1 MMNRNNKKPLILLLG
16 LVLAAQNAFSQKSEK
31 DVLQFNPVY
40 TGVTSLSIAPDSRA
54 GAMGDVGCAT
64 DPYLDNNSQYWN
76 PSKYPFT
83 SSQAGVSL
91 CYTPWLR
98 KLVSDI
104 DLANLTGFYKLDD
117 YSALSGSLTY
127 FSLGDVFVMNGS
139 GGDVTNIV
147 IHPYE
152 MALDFDYSRK
162 LSENFSAAVGMRFI
176 YSDLQYNYDD
186 DLFPGK
192 AFSADISMFYNNYIG
207 IGRRDCLL
215 GLGLNA
221 SNIGSKISYD
231 GGQTNEFIPTNLRL
245 GISVSVPIDEYN
257 SFSISADA
265 NKLMVPTKPTFSQFM
280 EEVYPE
286 EDATDT
292 EIIQELTS
300 EYAQW
305 VAGTGYNEMSPIA
318 GMFKSFSDAPGGFRE
333 ELREI
338 YWGVGGEYNY
348 NDQFFLRGGYHY
360 ENEYKGNRKY
370 YTVGAGFRMNVF
382 SLDAAYL
389 ISTAQSN
396 PLDQTLRFTLS
407 FEMDGI
413 KQIFGR

>member
-1 MMNRNNKKPLILLLG
+1 MKSSYKISVALALLL
-16 LVLAAQNAFSQKSEK
+16 LSAQTAFSQKRES
-31 DVLQFNPVY
+31 DVRQFNPVY

-64 DPYLDNNSQYWN
+64 DPYMDNNSQYWN
-76 PSKYPFT
+76 PSKYPFAN
-83 SSQAGVSL
+83 SQAGISL

-104 DLANLTGFYKLDD
+104 DLANLTGYYKLDD

-127 FSLGDVFVMNGS
+127 FSLGEVIAITGS
-139 GGDVTNIV
+139 SQV
-147 IHPYE
+147 IIRPYE

-176 YSDLQYNYDD
+176 YSDLQYTYSDD
-186 DLFPGK
+186 VFPGK
-192 AFSADISMFYNNYIG
+192 AFSADISMFYQNYIG
-207 IGRRDCLL
+207 VGRRDCLL

-245 GISVSVPIDEYN
+245 GASLTIPIDEYN
-257 SFSISADA
+257 SFAISADA
-265 NKLMVPTKPTFSQFM
+265 NKLMVPTKPTYQQFM
-280 EEVYPE
+280 
-286 EDATDT
+286 D
-292 EIIQELTS
+292 S
-300 EYAQW
+300 EYPGKPSDDPDYMTYISEYNQW

-318 GMFKSFSDAPGGFRE
+318 GIFKSFSDAPGGMEE

-338 YWGVGGEYNY
+338 YWGVGAEYNY

-370 YTVGAGFRMNVF
+370 FTVGAGFRMNVF

-407 FEMDGI
+407 FDMDGI
-413 KQIFGR
+413 KQILGR

>member
-1 MMNRNNKKPLILLLG
+1 MMKRNIILRLLVVAGLIMSVQTLY
-16 LVLAAQNAFSQKSEK
+16 AQK
-31 DVLQFNPVY
+31 DIFNPVY

-64 DPYLDNNSQYWN
+64 DPYMDNNNQYWN

-83 SSQAGVSL
+83 NSQAGVSL

-104 DLANLTGFYKLDD
+104 DLANLTGYYKLDD

-127 FSLGDVFVMNGS
+127 FSLGEVIAIDGS
-139 GGDVTNIV
+139 TEV
-147 IHPYE
+147 IIRPYE
-152 MALDFDYSRK
+152 MAVDFDYSRK
-162 LSENFSAAVGMRFI
+162 LSETFSAAVGMRFI
-176 YSDLQYNYDD
+176 YSDLQYNYTDD
-186 DLFPGK
+186 VFPGM
-192 AFSADISMFYNNYIG
+192 AFSADISMFYSNYIG
-207 IGRRDCLL
+207 VGRRDCLL

-245 GISVSVPIDEYN
+245 GASLTVPIDEYN
-257 SFSISADA
+257 SLSICADA
-265 NKLMVPTKPTFSQFM
+265 NKLMVPTKPTYNQFM
-280 EEVYPE
+280 TEMYPE
-286 EDATDT
+286 EDPKD
-292 EIIQELTS
+292 LSFTS
-300 EYAQW
+300 DYVQW
-305 VAGTGYNEMSPIA
+305 LAATGYNELSPIA
-318 GMFKSFSDAPGGFRE
+318 GIFKSFHDAPGGFE
-333 ELREI
+333 EEFREI
-338 YWGVGGEYNY
+338 YWGVGAEYNY

-370 YTVGAGFRMNVF
+370 FTVGAGFRMNVF

-407 FEMDGI
+407 FDMDGI

>member
-1 MMNRNNKKPLILLLG
+1 MMKRNRVTRVIISAVG
-16 LVLAAQNAFSQKSEK
+16 LVLTVQPLHAQKEI
-31 DVLQFNPVY
+31 FNPVY

-54 GAMGDVGCAT
+54 GAMGDVGVAT
-64 DPYLDNNSQYWN
+64 DPYMDINNQYWN

-83 SSQAGVSL
+83 NSQAGISL

-104 DLANLTGFYKLDD
+104 DLANLTGYYKLDD

-127 FSLGDVFVMNGS
+127 FSLGEVFVS
-139 GGDVTNIV
+139 TDGGQSISYFA

-152 MALDFDYSRK
+152 MAIDFDYSRK

-186 DLFPGK
+186 DVFPGK
-192 AFSADISMFYNNYIG
+192 AFSADISMFYQNYIG
-207 IGRRDCLL
+207 VGRRDCLL

-245 GISVSVPIDEYN
+245 GASLTVPIDEFN

-265 NKLMVPTKPTFSQFM
+265 NKLMVPTKPTFRQFLD
-280 EEVYPE
+280 EVDPE
-286 EDATDT
+286 ADARDAAT
-292 EIIQELTS
+292 IQKYTS
-300 EYAQW
+300 DYAQW
-305 VAGTGYNEMSPIA
+305 VAGTGYNELSPMA
-318 GMFKSFSDAPGGFRE
+318 GIFKSFSDAPGGFEE

-338 YWGVGGEYNY
+338 YWGVGAEYNY

-370 YTVGAGFRMNVF
+370 FTVGAGFHMNVF

-407 FEMDGI
+407 FDMDGI
-413 KQIFGR
+413 KQIMGR

>member
-1 MMNRNNKKPLILLLG
+1 MMKRNIVTRVIISAVG
-16 LVLAAQNAFSQKSEK
+16 LVLTVQPLHAQKEI
-31 DVLQFNPVY
+31 FNPVY

-54 GAMGDVGCAT
+54 GAMGDVGVAT
-64 DPYLDNNSQYWN
+64 DPYMDINNQYWN

-83 SSQAGVSL
+83 NSQAGISL

-104 DLANLTGFYKLDD
+104 DLANLTGYYKLDD

-127 FSLGDVFVMNGS
+127 FSLGEVFVS
-139 GGDVTNIV
+139 TDGGQSISNFA

-152 MALDFDYSRK
+152 MAIDFDYSRK

-186 DLFPGK
+186 DVFPGK
-192 AFSADISMFYNNYIG
+192 AFSADISMFYQNYIG
-207 IGRRDCLL
+207 VGRRDCLL

-245 GISVSVPIDEYN
+245 GVSLTVPIDEFN

-265 NKLMVPTKPTFSQFM
+265 NKLMVPTKPTFRQFLD
-280 EEVYPE
+280 EVDPE
-286 EDATDT
+286 ADARDAAT
-292 EIIQELTS
+292 IQKYTS
-300 EYAQW
+300 DYAQW
-305 VAGTGYNEMSPIA
+305 VAGTGYNELSPMA
-318 GMFKSFSDAPGGFRE
+318 GIFKSFSDAPGGFE
-333 ELREI
+333 EEIREI
-338 YWGVGGEYNY
+338 YWGVGAEYNY

-370 YTVGAGFRMNVF
+370 FTVGAGFHMNVF

-407 FEMDGI
+407 FDMDGI
-413 KQIFGR
+413 KQIIGR